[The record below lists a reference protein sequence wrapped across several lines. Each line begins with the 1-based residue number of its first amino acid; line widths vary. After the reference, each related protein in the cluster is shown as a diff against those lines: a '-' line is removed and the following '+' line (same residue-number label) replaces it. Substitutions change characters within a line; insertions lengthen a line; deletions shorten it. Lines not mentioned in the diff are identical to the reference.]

1 VVAAHSKIEARARRR
16 RRVRKRVQGTHECP
30 RLSVFRSLR
39 HTYAQIIVDTTG
51 ETLTSASTLSKE
63 IRGELART
71 SNTEAAKKVGV
82 LIAKEA
88 AKKVGVLI
96 AKQSIKKGIKMVVF
110 DRDGY
115 LYHGRVKALAEAA
128 RENGLIF

>member
-1 VVAAHSKIEARARRR
+1 M
-16 RRVRKRVQGTHECP
+16 RKKVKGTPERP

-39 HTYAQIIVDTTG
+39 HAYAQVIVDTTG
-51 ETLTSASTLSKE
+51 ETLLSVSTLSKE
-63 IRGELART
+63 IRGELKRT
-71 SNTEAAKKVGV
+71 SNTEAAKKVGE
-82 LIAKEA
+82 LIARK
-88 AKKVGVLI
+88 
-96 AKQSIKKGIKMVVF
+96 SIEKGIKTVVF

>member
-82 LIAKEA
+82 LIAK
-88 AKKVGVLI
+88 
-96 AKQSIKKGIKMVVF
+96 QSIKKGIKMVVF

>member
-1 VVAAHSKIEARARRR
+1 VITANSKVDARLRRKK
-16 RRVRKRVQGTHECP
+16 RVRKKVKGTPERP

-39 HTYAQIIVDTTG
+39 HTYAQVIVDTTG
-51 ETLTSASTLSKE
+51 ETLASASTLSRE
-63 IRGELART
+63 IRGNVART
-71 SNTEAAKKVGV
+71 GNAEAAKKVGE
-82 LIAKEA
+82 LIARK
-88 AKKVGVLI
+88 
-96 AKQSIKKGIKMVVF
+96 SIERGIKTVVF

>member
-1 VVAAHSKIEARARRR
+1 MITANPKVEARLRRKK
-16 RRVRKRVQGTHECP
+16 RVRKTVKGTSERP

-39 HTYAQIIVDTTG
+39 HTYAQVIVDTTG
-51 ETLTSASTLSKE
+51 ETLASASTLSTE
-63 IRGELART
+63 IRGNVART
-71 SNTEAAKKVGV
+71 GNTEAAKKVGE
-82 LIAKEA
+82 LIARKSIER
-88 AKKVGVLI
+88 GV
-96 AKQSIKKGIKMVVF
+96 KTVVF